1 MNLSRLL
8 IIGAI
13 AAGLVLGIAIGPLF
27 SAAPVRAQSSPTA
40 PSGISRASLWNDFLD
55 QLAAAL
61 NIQRATLDSAIQ
73 SAGSKTIDNAVQ
85 QGTLTQAQGGAL
97 KARLQSGDI
106 GVLWGR
112 GRGKGPGMQALVNI
126 RQAMLDAA
134 AQKLGMTRSDLLTQL
149 QNGQTLA
156 QIAQSKGV
164 AEQDVINAALAAAK
178 TQLDQAVANGS
189 LTQAQADA
197 VYANLQQKGSLLFAP
212 RGRGFHGR
220 GWWGAPV
227 TPTPSPSSTT

>member
-8 IIGAI
+8 TIGAI
-13 AAGLVLGIAIGPLF
+13 ALGLALGVVIGPLF
-27 SAAPVRAQSSPTA
+27 SATTASAQSSQTTYPGA
-40 PSGISRASLWNDFLD
+40 PLWNDFLD

-73 SAGSKTIDNAVQ
+73 TAGNKTIDNAVQ
-85 QGTLTQAQGGAL
+85 QGTLTQAQGDAL
-97 KARLQSGDI
+97 KARLQAGDI

-112 GRGKGPGMQALVNI
+112 GRGKGPGMQALANV

-134 AQKLGMTRSDLLTQL
+134 AQKLGMTATELITQL
-149 QNGQTLA
+149 RSGQTLA

-178 TQLDQAVANGS
+178 TQLDQAVANGT

-197 VYANLQQKGSLLFAP
+197 IYTNLQQKGALLFTP

-220 GWWGAPV
+220 GWWVAPV

>member
-1 MNLSRLL
+1 MKLARFLT
-8 IIGAI
+8 IGAI
-13 AAGLVLGIAIGPLF
+13 ALGLVLGIAIGPLF
-27 SAAPVRAQSSPTA
+27 SATTASAQSSSQTTYP
-40 PSGISRASLWNDFLD
+40 GASLWNDFLD

-73 SAGSKTIDNAVQ
+73 TAGARAIDNAVQ
-85 QGTLTQAQGGAL
+85 QGTLTQAQGNAL
-97 KARLQSGDI
+97 KARLQAGDI

-112 GRGKGPGMQALVNI
+112 GRGKGPGMQALANV

-134 AQKLGMTRSDLLTQL
+134 AQKLGMTATDLISQLRS
-149 QNGQTLA
+149 GQTLA

-189 LTQAQADA
+189 LTQTQADA
-197 VYANLQQKGSLLFAP
+197 IYANLQQKGSLLFTP

-220 GWWGAPV
+220 GWWSAPV

>member
-8 IIGAI
+8 TIGAV
-13 AAGLVLGIAIGPLF
+13 ALGLVLGIAISPLV
-27 SAAPVRAQSSPTA
+27 SAPTASAQSAPTA
-40 PSGISRASLWNDFLD
+40 QPVMPGAPLWNDFLN
-55 QLAAAL
+55 QLAATL
-61 NIQRATLDSAIQ
+61 NIQRTTLDSAIQ
-73 SAGSKTIDNAVQ
+73 TAGNKTIDNAVQ
-85 QGTLTQAQGGAL
+85 QGTLTQAQGDAL
-97 KARLQSGDI
+97 KARLQAGDI
-106 GVLWGR
+106 GALWGR
-112 GRGKGPGMQALVNI
+112 GRGRGPGMQELANV

-134 AQKLGMTRSDLLTQL
+134 AQKLGMTATDLVAQLRS
-149 QNGQTLA
+149 GQTLA
-156 QIAQSKGV
+156 QVAQSKGV

-197 VYANLQQKGSLLFAP
+197 IYTNLQQKGSQLFTP

-220 GWWGAPV
+220 GGWGAPV

>member
-8 IIGAI
+8 TIGAI
-13 AAGLVLGIAIGPLF
+13 ALGLALGIVIGPLV
-27 SAAPVRAQSSPTA
+27 SATTASAQSSQTTYP
-40 PSGISRASLWNDFLD
+40 GASLWNDFLD

-73 SAGSKTIDNAVQ
+73 TAGNKTIDNAVQ
-85 QGTLTQAQGGAL
+85 QGTLTQAQGDAL
-97 KARLQSGDI
+97 KARLQAGDL

-112 GRGKGPGMQALVNI
+112 GRGKGPGMQALANV

-134 AQKLGMTRSDLLTQL
+134 AQKLGMTATDLITQL
-149 QNGQTLA
+149 RSGQTLA

-164 AEQDVINAALAAAK
+164 SEQDVVNAALAAAK

-197 VYANLQQKGSLLFAP
+197 IYTNLQQKGSLLFTP

>member
-8 IIGAI
+8 TVGAI
-13 AAGLVLGIAIGPLF
+13 ALGLALGVVIGPLF
-27 SAAPVRAQSSPTA
+27 SATTASAQSSQTTSP
-40 PSGISRASLWNDFLD
+40 GASLWNDFLD

-61 NIQRATLDSAIQ
+61 NIQRSTLDSAIQ
-73 SAGSKTIDNAVQ
+73 TAGNKTIDNAVQ
-85 QGTLTQAQGGAL
+85 QGTLTQAQGDAL
-97 KARLQSGDI
+97 KARLQAGDI
-106 GVLWGR
+106 GALWGR
-112 GRGKGPGMQALVNI
+112 GRSKGPGKQALANV

-134 AQKLGMTRSDLLTQL
+134 AQKLGMTAADLIAQLRS
-149 QNGQTLA
+149 GQTLA

-164 AEQDVINAALAAAK
+164 AEQEVINAALAAAK

-197 VYANLQQKGSLLFAP
+197 IYTNLQQQGSQLFTP

-220 GWWGAPV
+220 NWWRAPA
-227 TPTPSPSSTT
+227 TPTPSPSSTM

>member
-8 IIGAI
+8 TLGAV
-13 AAGLVLGIAIGPLF
+13 ALGLVLGIAIGPLV
-27 SAAPVRAQSSPTA
+27 SAPTASAQSSPATQFTL
-40 PSGISRASLWNDFLD
+40 PGASLWNDFLD

-73 SAGSKTIDNAVQ
+73 TAGNKTIDNAVQ
-85 QGTLTQAQGGAL
+85 QGTLTQAQGDAL
-97 KARLQSGDI
+97 KARLQAGDV

-112 GRGKGPGMQALVNI
+112 GHGKGPGKQALANV

-134 AQKLGMTRSDLLTQL
+134 AQKLGMSATDLIAQLRS
-149 QNGQTLA
+149 GQTLV
-156 QIAQSKGV
+156 QVAQSKGI
-164 AEQDVINAALAAAK
+164 AEQDVLNAALAAAK
-178 TQLDQAVANGS
+178 TQLDQAVASGS

-197 VYANLQQKGSLLFAP
+197 IYTNLQQKGSLLFTP

-220 GWWGAPV
+220 GGWGAPV